1 MSAALSLSES
11 KSVFS
16 AILTLAILLAL
27 IHSPAHAQVL
37 FGSMVGNVTDAT
49 DSAVPGANVK
59 ITDLGT
65 NEVRTFTAN
74 QNGAY
79 NAVNLPAGTYSI
91 EITREGFR
99 TFAASNVLVNQN
111 NVVRVDAR
119 LEVGA
124 QTDKIEVTAEA
135 AALQT
140 DRADVHAEL
149 SSQVLQNIPQPNRT
163 WESILTLVPG
173 TTPPNG
179 QLSGGTNNPS
189 KSMQFSFNGQGLT
202 AAQVRIEGVS
212 AMNPWVVQYTT
223 FVPSVEAIENVNIVT
238 NAADSEQALAGGAS
252 VNVRLKSGSN
262 SFHGSAMEYNIVNKF
277 EANNFFTNQVPGAK
291 PAHLVHNN
299 PGVSAGGHIIR
310 NKLFYFGSYEGDYL
324 NSAASGILSLPNAT
338 MLSGDE
344 SGSGHAIYDPNTGT
358 IDGHNRTPFPGNLIP
373 KNRVDPVVAKLLPH
387 FPAVTFP
394 NLATANAYIN
404 QGTVYN
410 LHKMDTKFDY
420 VATDKLRFSG
430 RWGYQPFYNLQQPI
444 YGDFLGGNGGFPT
457 AGAGNYLQHG
467 ATLAVSGSGT
477 YTVSPTFLVD
487 ATFGITQA
495 HQLLFPTSTN
505 ERVGQELGIPGANT
519 GPLPWAGGL
528 PNFAFTNTTFVTF
541 GYSYPALEYKD
552 PIFEYMANGTK
563 TVKSHTVR
571 FGFDIIRQHQNH
583 IEVRPTIFTF
593 SGNATAL
600 NCSGVANPSPT
611 ACASADP
618 YNQIA
623 DFLLGTPTTLGNY
636 VQYIFPLT
644 LRTWEISL
652 YGHDQWQVS
661 RKLTVNYGVRY
672 ERYPVPTQETKGIGY
687 YDQANNQMWEC
698 GVASIPGDCGI
709 KVSHKLFAPSIG
721 IAYRASDNF
730 VIRAGYSLSPQQD
743 NMGRQ
748 GIQAYPDE
756 AQSTINGPNSFAP
769 AGTVSGTGAP
779 VIPLPVIVNGKTPVP
794 PGTGNLFTNPLNF
807 VRGYIQSY
815 NFTLQ
820 RQFRGGMTAQVG
832 YVGGHSV
839 NMFTPLNF
847 NYGQLGGGT
856 ASQPLNQYGI
866 TAVANIN
873 TPFFSDKYNALQSTF
888 QKRYAS
894 GFNLQAQFTYSHD
907 IGPQSATVAILV
919 PQYRNRNNSTTI
931 IDRTFNF
938 SMAGGYELPFGK
950 GKPYLKRGVLA
961 AIAGGWTTSGI
972 FTHFSGVP
980 FTVTSGAGSCNCP
993 GSQQIANQVLGTVD
1007 KVGNGV
1013 TGLGASTG
1021 SPYFNPLA
1029 FAPVTTTTFGTSGF
1043 NRYRGPGATNL
1054 DMSLSRTFSIT
1065 ERLNFQI
1072 RADALNISNTPHFG
1086 NPVVGNLNVSNY
1098 NPKAANLGGFGQI
1111 TQTQQLSRLLDQRYF
1126 RFGVRLNF

>member
-1 MSAALSLSES
+1 MSAALSFSRS
-11 KSVFS
+11 KSVVPG
-16 AILTLAILLAL
+16 ILTLAIVLAL
-27 IHSPAHAQVL
+27 FHCPANAQVL
-37 FGSMVGNVTDAT
+37 FGSMVGNVTDAS
-49 DSAVPGANVK
+49 DAAVPGASVK
-59 ITDLGT
+59 ITDLST

-91 EITREGFR
+91 EITKEGFR

-124 QTDKIEVTAEA
+124 QTERIEVSAEA

-149 SSQVLQNIPQPNRT
+149 STQVLQNIPQPNRT
-163 WESILTLVPG
+163 WESVLTLVPG

-189 KSMQFSFNGQGLT
+189 KSMQFSFNGQGLS

-262 SFHGSAMEYNIVNKF
+262 SFHGSAFEYNVVNKF
-277 EANNFFTNQVPGAK
+277 EANNFFSNLVGAK
-291 PAHLVHNN
+291 PAHLVDNN

-324 NSAASGILSLPNAT
+324 NSAASGLLSLPNAT
-338 MLSGDE
+338 MLSGNE
-344 SGSGHAIYDPNTGT
+344 SGSSHAIYDPNTGT
-358 IDGHNRTPFPGNLIP
+358 PDGKGRIPFQGNIIPTNRF
-373 KNRVDPVVAKLLPH
+373 DPVVVKLLPH

-394 NLATANAYIN
+394 DRAQNNAYIN

-430 RWGYQPFYNLQQPI
+430 RWGYQPYYNVQQPI
-444 YGDFLGGNGGFPT
+444 YGPFLGGAGGFPT
-457 AGAGNYLQHG
+457 AGAGNYLQNG

-519 GPLPWAGGL
+519 GPLPWSGGL
-528 PNFAFTNTTFVTF
+528 PQFAFTNTTFITL

-571 FGFDIIRQHQNH
+571 FGFDILRQHQNH

-600 NCSGVANPSPT
+600 NAPGAPG
-611 ACASADP
+611 ADP

-623 DFLLGTPTTLGNY
+623 DFLLGEPTTLGNF

-652 YGHDQWQVS
+652 YMHDQWQVN

-687 YDQANNQMWEC
+687 YDQPNNQIWEC
-698 GVASIPGDCGI
+698 GVGGIPGDCGI
-709 KVSHKLFAPSIG
+709 HVSHKLFAPSIG
-721 IAYRASDNF
+721 IAYRATENF
-730 VIRAGYSLSPQQD
+730 VVRAGYSLSPQQD
-743 NMGRQ
+743 NMGRS

-756 AQSTINGPNSFAP
+756 AQSTINGATSFTP

-779 VIPLPVIVNGKTPVP
+779 VIPLPVIVNGKTTVP
-794 PGTGNLFTNPLNF
+794 AGTGNLFTNPLNF
-807 VRGYIQSY
+807 IRGYIQSY

-820 RQFRGGMTAQVG
+820 RQFKGGMTAQVG

-839 NMFTPLNF
+839 HMFTPINF
-847 NYGQLGGGT
+847 NYGTLGGGA

-866 TAVANIN
+866 TAVANEDL
-873 TPFFSDKYNALQSTF
+873 PFFSDKYNALQSTF
-888 QKRYAS
+888 QKRYAA

-938 SMAGGYELPFGK
+938 SMGAGYELPFGK
-950 GKPYLKRGVLA
+950 GKPYLKTGVLA
-961 AIAGGWTTSGI
+961 AVAGGWSLNGM

-980 FTVTSGAGSCNCP
+980 FTVTAAAGSCNCP
-993 GSQQIANQVLGTVD
+993 GSQQIANQVLANVAT
-1007 KVGNGV
+1007 VGNGING
-1013 TGLGASTG
+1013 T
-1021 SPYFNPLA
+1021 PYFDPKA
-1029 FAPVTTTTFGTSGF
+1029 FAPVSGANFGTSSF
-1043 NRYRGPGATNL
+1043 NGYRGPGATNL
-1054 DMSLSRTFSIT
+1054 DMSLFRNFSLT
-1065 ERLNFQI
+1065 ERLKLQI
-1072 RADALNISNTPHFG
+1072 RAESLNISNTPHFG
-1086 NPVVGNLNVSNY
+1086 NPVLGNLNVSNY
-1098 NPKAANLGGFGQI
+1098 NPNKSDLGGFDQI

>member
-1 MSAALSLSES
+1 MSAVLSLSRLKCVLS
-11 KSVFS
+11 G
-16 AILTLAILLAL
+16 ILTLVVVLAL
-27 IHSPAHAQVL
+27 VSRPANAQVL
-37 FGSMVGNVTDAT
+37 FGSMVGNVTDAS
-49 DSAVPGANVK
+49 DAAVPGANVK
-59 ITDLGT
+59 ITDLST
-65 NEVRTFTAN
+65 NEVRTFSAN

-79 NAVNLPAGTYSI
+79 NAVNLPAGTYQI
-91 EITREGFR
+91 EISKEGFR
-99 TFAASNVLVNQN
+99 TFSANNVLVNQN

-124 QTDKIEVTAEA
+124 QTEKIEVSAEA

-149 SSQVLQNIPQPNRT
+149 STQILQNIPQPNRT

-189 KSMQFSFNGQGLT
+189 KSMQFSFNGQGLA

-262 SFHGSAMEYNIVNKF
+262 SFHGSAFEYNVVNKF
-277 EANNFFTNQVPGAK
+277 EANNFFSNLAGAK
-291 PAHLVHNN
+291 PAHLVNNN

-344 SGSGHAIYDPNTGT
+344 SGSSHPIYDPLTGT
-358 IDGHNRTPFPGNLIP
+358 SDGKGRTPFTG
-373 KNRVDPVVAKLLPH
+373 NRVPANRFDPVVAKLLPH

-394 NLATANAYIN
+394 NLSVANDYVN

-420 VATDKLRFSG
+420 VTTDRLRFSG
-430 RWGYQPFYNLQQPI
+430 RWGYQPYYNLQQPI
-444 YGDFLGGNGGFPT
+444 YGPFLGGNGGFPT

-487 ATFGITQA
+487 ATFGVTQA

-593 SGNATAL
+593 SGNVTAL
-600 NCSGVANPSPT
+600 NAPGAPSANE
-611 ACASADP
+611 

-623 DFLLGTPTTLGNY
+623 DFLLGQPTTLGNY

-652 YGHDQWQVS
+652 YMHDQWQLS

-687 YDQANNQMWEC
+687 YDQANNSMWEC
-698 GVASIPGDCGI
+698 GVAGIPGDCGI
-709 KVSHKLFAPSIG
+709 HVSHKLFAPSIG
-721 IAYRASDNF
+721 IAYRATENF

-756 AQSTINGPNSFAP
+756 AQSTINGATSFTP

-779 VIPLPVIVNGKTPVP
+779 VIPLPVIVGGKTPVP

-839 NMFTPLNF
+839 NMFTPVNF
-847 NYGQLGGGT
+847 NYGQLGGGA
-856 ASQPLNQYGI
+856 ASQPLFRYGI
-866 TAVANIN
+866 TAVANAN
-873 TPFFSDKYNALQSTF
+873 LPFFSDKYNALQSTF

-907 IGPQSATVAILV
+907 IGPQSSTVAILV

-931 IDRTFNF
+931 LDRTFNF
-938 SMAGGYELPFGK
+938 STGAGYELPFGK
-950 GKPYLKRGVLA
+950 GKPYLKKGVLGI
-961 AIAGGWTTSGI
+961 IAGGWTTNGI

-980 FTVTSGAGSCNCP
+980 FTVTAAAGSCNCP
-993 GSQQIANQVLGTVD
+993 GNQQIANQVLPNVD
-1007 KVGNGV
+1007 IVGNGV
-1013 TGLGASTG
+1013 NGT
-1021 SPYFNPLA
+1021 PYFNPLA
-1029 FAPVTTTTFGTSGF
+1029 FAPVTGANFGTSGF

-1054 DMSLSRTFSIT
+1054 DMSVFRNFSIT
-1065 ERLNFQI
+1065 ERLKVQI
-1072 RADALNISNTPHFG
+1072 RAEALNLSNTPHFG
-1086 NPVVGNLNVSNY
+1086 NPVLGNLNVSNY
-1098 NPKAANLGGFGQI
+1098 NPKSANLGGFDQI

-1126 RFGVRLNF
+1126 RFGFRLNF

>member
-1 MSAALSLSES
+1 
-11 KSVFS
+11 
-16 AILTLAILLAL
+16 
-27 IHSPAHAQVL
+27 
-37 FGSMVGNVTDAT
+37 
-49 DSAVPGANVK
+49 
-59 ITDLGT
+59 
-65 NEVRTFTAN
+65 
-74 QNGAY
+74 
-79 NAVNLPAGTYSI
+79 
-91 EITREGFR
+91 
-99 TFAASNVLVNQN
+99 
-111 NVVRVDAR
+111 
-119 LEVGA
+119 
-124 QTDKIEVTAEA
+124 
-135 AALQT
+135 
-140 DRADVHAEL
+140 
-149 SSQVLQNIPQPNRT
+149 
-163 WESILTLVPG
+163 
-173 TTPPNG
+173 
-179 QLSGGTNNPS
+179 
-189 KSMQFSFNGQGLT
+189 MQFSFNGQGLT

-212 AMNPWVVQYTT
+212 AMNPWVVNYTT

-262 SFHGSAMEYNIVNKF
+262 SFHGSAFEYNVINKF
-277 EANNFFTNQVPGAK
+277 EANNFFTNQVPGGQK
-291 PAHLVHNN
+291 PAHLVDNN

-310 NKLFYFGSYEGDYL
+310 NKLFYFGSYEGDYY
-324 NSAASGILSLPNAT
+324 NAAASGILSLPNAT
-338 MLSGDE
+338 MLSGNE
-344 SGSGHAIYDPNTGT
+344 SGSSHAIYDPLTGT
-358 IDGHNRTPFPGNLIP
+358 PDGKGRMPFGGNIVP
-373 KNRVDPVVAKLLPH
+373 EIRVDPVVTKLLPY
-387 FPAVTFP
+387 FPAVTSP
-394 NLATANAYIN
+394 NLSVANDYVN

-430 RWGYQPFYNLQQPI
+430 RWGYQPYYNVQQPI
-444 YGDFLGGNGGFPT
+444 YGPFLGGSGGFPT
-457 AGAGNYLQHG
+457 AGAGNYLQNG

-528 PNFAFTNTTFVTF
+528 PNFNFNNTFVTA

-583 IEVRPTIFTF
+583 IEVRPTVFTF

-600 NCSGVANPSPT
+600 NGGAGANE
-611 ACASADP
+611 

-623 DFLLGTPTTLGNY
+623 DFLLGEATTLGNY

-652 YGHDQWQVS
+652 YMHDQWQVN

-672 ERYPVPTQETKGIGY
+672 ERYPVPTQENKGIGY
-687 YDQANNQMWEC
+687 YDQANNSMWEC
-698 GVASIPGDCGI
+698 GVAGIPGDCGI

-721 IAYRASDNF
+721 IAYRATENF

-756 AQSTINGPNSFAP
+756 AQSTINGATSFTP

-794 PGTGNLFTNPLNF
+794 AGTGNLFTNPLNF
-807 VRGYIQSY
+807 RRGYIQSY

-820 RQFRGGMTAQVG
+820 RQFKGGMTAQVG

-839 NMFTPLNF
+839 DMFTPVNF
-847 NYGQLGGGT
+847 NYGQLGGGA
-856 ASQPLNQYGI
+856 ASQPLFPYGI
-866 TAVANIN
+866 NAVANAN
-873 TPFFSDKYNALQSTF
+873 LPFFSDKYNALQSTF

-907 IGPQSATVAILV
+907 IGPQSATVAILI

-931 IDRTFNF
+931 LDRTFNF
-938 SMAGGYELPFGK
+938 STGAGYELPFGK
-950 GKPYLKRGVLA
+950 GKPYLKTGVLA
-961 AIAGGWTTSGI
+961 AVAGGWSLNGI

-980 FTVTSGAGSCNCP
+980 FTVTAAAGSCNCP
-993 GSQQIANQVLGTVD
+993 GNQQIANQVLANVAT
-1007 KVGNGV
+1007 VGNGV
-1013 TGLGASTG
+1013 NGT
-1021 SPYFNPLA
+1021 PYFDPKA
-1029 FAPVTTTTFGTSGF
+1029 FAPVTGADFGTSGF
-1043 NRYRGPGATNL
+1043 NGYRGPGATNL
-1054 DMSLSRTFSIT
+1054 DMSLFRNFSLT
-1065 ERLNFQI
+1065 ERLKLQI
-1072 RADALNISNTPHFG
+1072 RAESLNISNTPHFG
-1086 NPVVGNLNVSNY
+1086 NPVTGNLNVSNY
-1098 NPKAANLGGFGQI
+1098 NPNSPNLGGFDQI

-1126 RFGVRLNF
+1126 RFGLRLNF